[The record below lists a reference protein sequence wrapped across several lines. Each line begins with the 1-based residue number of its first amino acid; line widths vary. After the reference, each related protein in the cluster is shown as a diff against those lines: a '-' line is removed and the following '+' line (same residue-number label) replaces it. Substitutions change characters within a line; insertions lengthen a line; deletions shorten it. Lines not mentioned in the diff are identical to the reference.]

1 MASREHSAPKL
12 YAETLG
18 HFAVWLDGERLPD
31 SAWSREKA
39 IELFQYYLTYH
50 ARMTSKEQIA
60 EDLWPGLDAEQAD
73 RDFKVAMNALNDALE
88 PDRPS
93 RTNAVYLTRQGSSY
107 GLNPESP
114 FELDFVTFE
123 KGVIT
128 ASHTDNP
135 EDAAELYRG
144 ALELYKGE
152 YLPNQ
157 TTHDW
162 TATTRERLLSLYLTG
177 STQLATLCSE
187 AGNHVEA
194 VLWCQRVIELDAL
207 WEGAYRLLMRN
218 YVAQGNRPLAVKTYR
233 DLEQQLADELGLE
246 PMNET
251 KKVLQEAL
259 EEA

>member
-1 MASREHSAPKL
+1 MTDRERSAPKL

-18 HFAVWLDGERLPD
+18 HFAVWRGDERLPD
-31 SAWSREKA
+31 SVWSREKA
-39 IELFQYYLTYH
+39 VELFQYYLTHH
-50 ARMTSKEQIA
+50 ARVTSKEQIA
-60 EDLWPGLDAEQAD
+60 EDLWPGLDSEQAD

-107 GLNPESP
+107 GLNPEAP
-114 FELDFVTFE
+114 VELDFITFE
-123 KGVIT
+123 EGVVT
-128 ASHTDNP
+128 ASHTDDP
-135 EDAAELYRG
+135 GHAAEFYRG
-144 ALELYKGE
+144 ALELYRGE
-152 YLPNQ
+152 YLPDQ

-162 TATTRERLLSLYLTG
+162 TATTRERLMSLYLTG

-207 WEGAYRLLMRN
+207 WEGAYRLLMRS
-218 YVAQGNRPLAVKTYR
+218 YLTQGNRPLAVKTYKQ
-233 DLEQQLADELGLE
+233 LEQKLTQELGLE

-259 EEA
+259 EEV